1 MNEFASIL
9 VAILGTGT
17 LSSIVTYILTRR
29 KLAAEEADTYADAI
43 QKLTANNTSLQDE
56 NQKLYKDNTALEKA
70 LTDSDRARENL
81 AVRLETRDSQISTL
95 SRQLSALQNREKQ
108 GEITQALQ
116 AQLAGITSIK
126 QAFEKIIDER
136 DRTIRELMA
145 RTGQTGPLP
154 PTPRDHKK

>member
-17 LSSIVTYILTRR
+17 FSSIVTYILTRR

>member
-1 MNEFASIL
+1 M
-9 VAILGTGT
+9 
-17 LSSIVTYILTRR
+17 
-29 KLAAEEADTYADAI
+29 
-43 QKLTANNTSLQDE
+43 
-56 NQKLYKDNTALEKA
+56 
-70 LTDSDRARENL
+70 
-81 AVRLETRDSQISTL
+81 RLETRDSQISTL